1 MELRST
7 KKMKIVFGNIIYFEM
22 INLCYLLVV
31 LLACLQGRGHDT
43 LESVW
48 PVVVHNFETVISSP

>member
-1 MELRST
+1 M
-7 KKMKIVFGNIIYFEM
+7 
-22 INLCYLLVV
+22 NLCYLLVV